1 MLGDEVISAERASVL
16 VDVLRKARMPTE
28 AQRLAPLVVA
38 EKLSS
43 SDAANKSS
51 ELRSVF
57 NDIFIQSW
65 PRFCMDLAETLGIN
79 DVKRMHDFKARNI
92 ASILM
97 QNRMISQ
104 SSQTRIST
112 ELRAASTLRPAPTS
126 SELLAPAS
134 LSARPQYSPSSSQA
148 HLKASSSSKPSRA
161 ALLSLSVL
169 GCMPRWLLFSRQ
181 RRLAQVAADAA
192 GSAPVRRLYEA
203 QSFRQCC
210 WNLNYLIRVNVAHLN
225 AESTERLLRC
235 MNLMVYLEDPQH
247 GSLLTETN
255 YRRFGLHQVESFPT
269 RKCAFLFVCHCARQ
283 GCESIRYFPVLYLQH
298 LRHSG
303 GAHEQ
308 TD

>member
-112 ELRAASTLRPAPTS
+112 ELRAASTLRPAPTT
-126 SELLAPAS
+126 SETLAPAP
-134 LSARPQYSPSSSQA
+134 LSARPQYNPSLSQA
-148 HLKASSSSKPSRA
+148 HLKASSSSKSRRA
-161 ALLSLSVL
+161 ALLSAVL
-169 GCMPRWLLFSRQ
+169 GCMSRVLFFASRQ
-181 RRLAQVAADAA
+181 RGLAQVAADGLAI

-255 YRRFGLHQVESFPT
+255 YRRFGLHQVT
-269 RKCAFLFVCHCARQ
+269 
-283 GCESIRYFPVLYLQH
+283 
-298 LRHSG
+298 
-303 GAHEQ
+303 
-308 TD
+308 

>member
-1 MLGDEVISAERASVL
+1 ML
-16 VDVLRKARMPTE
+16 VDILRKARMPAE

-51 ELRSVF
+51 ELRSIF

-97 QNRMISQ
+97 QNKMVSQ
-104 SSQTRIST
+104 SKPPSITLERSSST
-112 ELRAASTLRPAPTS
+112 VRPSPLS
-126 SELLAPAS
+126 DS
-134 LSARPQYSPSSSQA
+134 LTPPVSARPQYSTSLSQA
-148 HLKASSSSKPSRA
+148 HLKADSGAKLTRA
-161 ALLSLSVL
+161 LPLATLI
-169 GCMPRWLLFSRQ
+169 GRFHRLLFWRQ
-181 RRLAQVAADAA
+181 RGLAQVAAD
-192 GSAPVRRLYEA
+192 GVGLAPARRLYEP

-210 WNLNYLIRVNVAHLN
+210 WNLNYLIRVNIAHLN

-235 MNLMVYLEDPQH
+235 INLMVYLEDPLH

-255 YRRFGLHQVESFPT
+255 YRRFGLHQVQYGHLGALLINSTKLPSATLQSVDGLTVLSPLQRSELATLFAQIYPVGT
-269 RKCAFLFVCHCARQ
+269 RHAML
-283 GCESIRYFPVLYLQH
+283 
-298 LRHSG
+298 
-303 GAHEQ
+303 
-308 TD
+308 